1 MKTICFFNS
10 VENWGGGEK
19 WHFDTSLYMHKKGHQ
34 VLVIAH
40 EKSELLNRLKDTGVP
55 TIGLKVGNLSF
66 LNQAKIDKIKNILI
80 EHQVGCI
87 IINLSRDLKLAGLAA
102 KKAGTEKIIYRR
114 GSAIPIKDSVLN
126 RYYFKNVVT
135 HILANSE
142 ATKKTVLQNNSSLFP
157 KEKIKIIHNGI
168 DVKKFISN
176 KATPLY
182 TKTSEDEIVITSL
195 GRLEY
200 EKNHQFLI
208 LLSKELKN
216 RNLKHT
222 ILIGGDGSLKNSLIN
237 KAIEN
242 GIKDNIKFLGF
253 IKNPKDLLESGD
265 IFILPSMWE
274 GFGYVLVEASLCKK
288 PIIAFNTT
296 SIPEIIQNNKSGFI
310 VEPNNVITTAD
321 KVEVLKKN
329 KNLRNSMGEAGY
341 EYASKNFDNIII
353 FNKIEDYL
361 ISKVINNKITALLIT
376 YNEIEHIDAV
386 LENIDFADEI
396 IVVDSFST
404 DGTVER
410 IKAHSGVKFIQRE
423 FKNYTD
429 QKAYAME
436 QASNDWILFLDAD
449 ERLTP
454 ELRKEVIETVNTN
467 DEEISAYY
475 FYRTFMFK
483 KEELR
488 YSGWQSDK
496 NYRLFKK
503 SKVNFT
509 KDRIVHETLVVK
521 GKSDVLKHRLIH
533 YSYKNYEDY
542 KSKMVKYGQMKAIEE
557 LPKNYSPNAYHFI
570 VRPSYKFI
578 NHYILRL
585 GILDGKKGLIICY
598 LNALGVYSRYKEL
611 KRLKSIDKK

>member
-1 MKTICFFNS
+1 MRTICFFNS

-19 WHFDTSLYMHKKGHQ
+19 WHFDTSLYMHQKGHK
-34 VLVIAH
+34 VLVITH

-55 TIGLKVGNLSF
+55 AIGLKVGNLSF
-66 LNQAKIDKIKNILI
+66 LNQAKVDKLKNILV

-126 RYYFKNVVT
+126 RYYFKNIVT

-142 ATKKTVLQNNSSLFP
+142 ATKNTVLSNNPTLFP
-157 KEKIKIIHNGI
+157 EENITVIYNGI
-168 DVKKFISN
+168 DVDGFLSKEVNTQYYSKN
-176 KATPLY
+176 
-182 TKTSEDEIVITSL
+182 ENEIVLVNL
-195 GRLEY
+195 GRLEAQ
-200 EKNHQFLI
+200 KNQQFLI
-208 LLSKELKN
+208 LLASELTK
-216 RNLKHT
+216 RQVKFKL
-222 ILIGGDGSLKNSLIN
+222 LIGGEGRLK
-237 KAIEN
+237 EN
-242 GIKDNIKFLGF
+242 LQQQAQELNVSENILFSGF
-253 IKNPKDLLESGD
+253 IEDPKSFISSGD
-265 IFILPSMWE
+265 IFLLSSLWE
-274 GFGYVLVEASLCKK
+274 GFGYVLAEAALCKK
-288 PIIAFNTT
+288 PVVAFDT
-296 SIPEIIQNNKSGFI
+296 SSNPEIVLQGKTGFLTKVNI
-310 VEPNNVITTAD
+310 VKTFAD
-321 KVEVLKKN
+321 KVEKLIKEPG
-329 KNLRNSMGEAGY
+329 LREQMGQAGF
-341 EYASKNFDNIII
+341 EYAQNAFNANIILE
-353 FNKIEDYL
+353 KIESYL
-361 ISKVINNKITALLIT
+361 TGKEPKTNNITALLIT

-410 IKAHSGVKFIQRE
+410 IKAHSEVKFIQRE

-429 QKAYAME
+429 QKAFAME

-454 ELRKEVIETVNTN
+454 ELRNEVIETVNEN
-467 DEEISAYY
+467 NEEVSAYY

-488 YSGWQSDK
+488 FSGWQSDK

-503 SKVNFT
+503 SKVHFT
-509 KDRIVHETLVVK
+509 KDRIVHETLIVD
-521 GKSDVLKHRLIH
+521 GKSDVLKHKLIH

-542 KSKMVKYGQMKAIEE
+542 KGKMVKYGQMKAIEE

-570 VRPSYKFI
+570 VRPLYKFI

-585 GILDGKKGLIICY
+585 GILDGKKGIIICY
-598 LNALGVYSRYKEL
+598 LNALGVYSRYEEL
-611 KRLKSIDKK
+611 KRLRKKQ

>member
-34 VLVIAH
+34 VLVIAQ
-40 EKSELLNRLKDTGVP
+40 EKSELLNRLKGTGVP

-142 ATKKTVLQNNSSLFP
+142 ATKNTVLSNNPTLFP
-157 KEKIKIIHNGI
+157 KENITVIYNGI
-168 DVKKFISN
+168 DIDGFLSKEVK
-176 KATPLY
+176 PLY
-182 TKTSEDEIVITSL
+182 RSINKNEVVLVNL
-195 GRLEY
+195 GRLEAQ
-200 EKNHQFLI
+200 KNQQFLI
-208 LLSKELKN
+208 LLASELKK
-216 RNLKHT
+216 RQVPFKL
-222 ILIGGDGSLKNSLIN
+222 LIGGEGRLKEALQQQAKELNVSEDVL
-237 KAIEN
+237 
-242 GIKDNIKFLGF
+242 FLGF
-253 IKNPKDLLESGD
+253 IEEPKNFIVSGD
-265 IFILPSMWE
+265 IFLLSSLWE
-274 GFGYVLVEASLCKK
+274 GFGYVLAEAALCKK
-288 PIIAFNTT
+288 PVVAFDT
-296 SIPEIIQNNKSGFI
+296 SSNPEIVIQEKTGYLTKVND
-310 VEPNNVITTAD
+310 VESFAD
-321 KVEVLKKN
+321 KVEKLITNPGLREQMGQAGFEYAQKAFNANTILKK
-329 KNLRNSMGEAGY
+329 
-341 EYASKNFDNIII
+341 
-353 FNKIEDYL
+353 IENYL
-361 ISKVINNKITALLIT
+361 TAKKPKTNNITALLIT

-467 DEEISAYY
+467 NEEISAYY

-509 KDRIVHETLVVK
+509 KDRIVHETLVVN

-611 KRLKSIDKK
+611 KRLRKQH